1 VSGYFIAGT
10 DTGVGKT
17 RVTCGLLAA
26 LRDFGVQAAGM
37 KPVAAGESSYEFGNF
52 NEDVVNIAAVTGQN
66 IHDPALC
73 CYRLAEP
80 LSPHISALN
89 AGISIH
95 IDAIQAAFDELRR
108 RYQTVLVE
116 GAGGWLTPINEHQT
130 MADAAAALNLPIIL
144 VVGLRLG
151 CLNHA
156 LLTSLAIRQRGL
168 WLAGWVGNQIDP
180 EFRALGANVE
190 TLTARLNSSP
200 LALLPYDPAGTL
212 HHEPLRAAAT
222 ILRPDRSHG

>member
-1 VSGYFIAGT
+1 LSGYFIAGT

-26 LRDFGVQAAGM
+26 LLELGVQAAGM

-52 NEDVVNIAAVTGQN
+52 NEDVVKIAAVTGQN

-73 CYRLAEP
+73 RYSLVEP
-80 LSPHISALN
+80 LSPHISAIN

-95 IDAIQAAFDELRR
+95 IDAIRAAFDELRR
-108 RYQTVLVE
+108 RYAMVLVE
-116 GAGGWLTPINEHQT
+116 GSGGWLTPINEYQT

-156 LLTSLAIRQRGL
+156 LLTSSAIRQRGL
-168 WLAGWVGNQIDP
+168 RLAGWIGNQIDP
-180 EFRALGANVE
+180 EFRALGANLE
-190 TLTARLNSSP
+190 TLTTRLDSPP
-200 LALLPYDPAGTL
+200 LALLPYDPAGAR

-222 ILRPDRSHG
+222 ILRHDRSQC